1 MSRHAVM
8 QLMKKVGDWQIDSI
22 KRNGWRHP
30 EGDWTNGALFAGLV
44 KYAALTKDERY
55 YTFMKSVGEQYDWK
69 LDDTKNR
76 YHADFYCVGQLY
88 CQLYEK
94 YHDPKMIEDLT
105 LLADT
110 LLARPHTES
119 LEWKNNIGQ
128 REWAWCD
135 ALFMGPPS
143 LAMLAKVTGNGA
155 YMDLCD
161 KLWWK
166 TTAYLYDP
174 TEQLYF
180 RDGSFLD
187 KKEKNGEKVFWSR
200 GNGWVMGGLVRVL
213 ENMPKNYPDREKWEK
228 LFVEMA
234 VKIASLQQ
242 ADGTWRASL
251 LDPASYPAKET
262 SGTAF
267 YTYALAWGINHGL
280 LDKATYV
287 PVVWKAWN
295 ALAGAVHP
303 GGKLGYAQ
311 QIGAAPGH
319 VTYEDTEVYAV
330 GAFLLAGC
338 EVIDL

>member
-1 MSRHAVM
+1 
-8 QLMKKVGDWQIDSI
+8 
-22 KRNGWRHP
+22 
-30 EGDWTNGALFAGLV
+30 
-44 KYAALTKDERY
+44 
-55 YTFMKSVGEQYDWK
+55 
-69 LDDTKNR
+69 
-76 YHADFYCVGQLY
+76 
-88 CQLYEK
+88 
-94 YHDPKMIEDLT
+94 
-105 LLADT
+105 
-110 LLARPHTES
+110 
-119 LEWKNNIGQ
+119 
-128 REWAWCD
+128 
-135 ALFMGPPS
+135 
-143 LAMLAKVTGNGA
+143 
-155 YMDLCD
+155 
-161 KLWWK
+161 
-166 TTAYLYDP
+166 
-174 TEQLYF
+174 
-180 RDGSFLD
+180 
-187 KKEKNGEKVFWSR
+187 
-200 GNGWVMGGLVRVL
+200 
-213 ENMPKNYPDREKWEK
+213 
-228 LFVEMA
+228 VEMA